1 MGVNDVHAA
10 TIVDHIPILLEKNI
24 GEKEK
29 EGSVKDATRRKFEVY
44 CWTS

>member
-1 MGVNDVHAA
+1 MGVDDVHAE
-10 TIVDHIPILLEKNI
+10 TIVDYIPILLEKNI

-29 EGSVKDATRRKFEVY
+29 EGGVKHATRRKCEVY